1 MGTHRTWPPRAG
13 HSLLCC
19 FQVGF
24 ADPLVDLRS
33 SFAFG
38 SGRMQ
43 AESTIAAQLRFLGL
57 AAA

>member
-13 HSLLCC
+13 HAGR

-43 AESTIAAQLRFLGL
+43 AEIIIAAQLRFLGL